1 MRAGLSLATLFALL
15 CITASAAPAAEV
27 SLTTSGD
34 GRFSVNGAAMD
45 GVAGIKLSI
54 DYDSSLLSAPAVTQ
68 GNLISGAVMVP
79 NTTNP
84 GTISVAIIRTT
95 PFSGSGQI
103 IALQFIGSS
112 GPGGVKSINAEMID
126 LKGNPLPVRASI
138 SAAAQPATAG
148 TFAAPGGA
156 FNQQGPAATQ
166 RPQPAATA
174 ATVSAT
180 TATAAAAPSIGT
192 LTLPDEGRPV
202 ETPKTEEPPLKEP
215 PPQEPYQPPPATTAK
230 AEESGSGETK
240 AKQAK
245 KSDEL
250 KKVSYPSVLERFR
263 TFEGERKIAA
273 LAELFTRPVA
283 AEAEQLPPIAVSDG
297 KQTVRLLAG
306 FATQGD
312 ESAPNFAATEA
323 RVQSLKLEE
332 NSGRWIIDL
341 VPARD
346 TMTASVSILLG
357 SRLHE
362 VPAVTLPPAGSLK
375 FSEKEVA
382 AFLQDYA
389 VAKPLFDLNSDGR
402 HDYMDDYI
410 YTGHYLLN
418 RTSSR
423 EQKPKQ

>member
-1 MRAGLSLATLFALL
+1 MRAGLSFSTLLAVLF
-15 CITASAAPAAEV
+15 ITTIAAPAAEV
-27 SLTTSGD
+27 ILTTSGD

-54 DYDSSLLSAPAVTQ
+54 AYDSSLLSAPAVTQ
-68 GNLISGAVMVP
+68 GSLIAGAIMVP
-79 NTTNP
+79 NTANP
-84 GTISVAIIRTT
+84 GSISVAIIRTT

-103 IALQFIGSS
+103 VALQFSGSS

-126 LKGNPLPVRASI
+126 LKGNPLPVRAFI

-148 TFAAPGGA
+148 TFAVPGGT
-156 FNQQGPAATQ
+156 FNQQSPAATQ
-166 RPQPAATA
+166 LPQPAASAGA
-174 ATVSAT
+174 ATAI
-180 TATAAAAPSIGT
+180 AAAPSIGT
-192 LTLPDEGRPV
+192 LTLPDEGRQV
-202 ETPKTEEPPLKEP
+202 ETPKKEEQPLKES
-215 PPQEPYQPPPATTAK
+215 PPQEPQEPPPATTAK
-230 AEESGSGETK
+230 TEESGSGDTK
-240 AKQAK
+240 TKPAK
-245 KSDEL
+245 KSDEI

-341 VPARD
+341 VPAKE

-362 VPAVTLPPAGSLK
+362 VPAVTLPPAGGLT
-375 FSEKEVA
+375 FSEKEIA
-382 AFLQDYA
+382 AFLRDYA

-418 RTSSR
+418 RTGPR